1 MEDEDDYEL
10 ALALSLSMLDT
21 SPGDGSPSS
30 PANKRSSSQLE
41 SDHLLACHLLA
52 EENSSRHC
60 VIQDESQSKILQE
73 QADRLMAMSLQNMPA
88 PEVQRPPASGH
99 QWSHGPELVDTG
111 STFQAHILAIT
122 KGVDI
127 QECVRQLLTTDK
139 RVYYSSCF
147 PYAWRF
153 DGTAKGEDGGEKG
166 AGSRLAQLLETMS
179 ARNVLVL
186 VSRQCSGPMLG
197 GRRWNHFLNTARDL
211 LQRCGY
217 DSRRQKAS
225 SKTRKSKSSKKK
237 KKKKNK
243 SLKDTGGG
251 QKEQV
256 VYNPSRQE
264 MLYSRAHKDH

>member
-1 MEDEDDYEL
+1 M
-10 ALALSLSMLDT
+10 
-21 SPGDGSPSS
+21 
-30 PANKRSSSQLE
+30 
-41 SDHLLACHLLA
+41 A
-52 EENSSRHC
+52 EETSSRQC
-60 VIQDESQSKILQE
+60 TMQEESLSKILQE
-73 QADRLMAMSLQNMPA
+73 ETDRLMAMSMQTMPA
-88 PEVQRPPASGH
+88 TEVQRLPASGQ

-127 QECVRQLLTTDK
+127 QACVRQLLETDK

-147 PYAWRF
+147 PFAWRF

-225 SKTRKSKSSKKK
+225 SKTRKSKSSRK